1 MVGSFFYYV
10 FYFIDPKFGGN
21 VELHNMLGLPPCMD
35 PANTH
40 AWNRHAWIQGIQLTM
55 ILKALVASRIRHAWP
70 DGCMG
75 QIDATWQVGLQMS
88 QEPCIH

>member
-21 VELHNMLGLPPCMD
+21 VELQNKLGYH
-35 PANTH
+35 H
-40 AWNRHAWIQGIQLTM
+40 AWNRHVWIQGIQLTM